1 VNEDDAC
8 IQRVTADGTIEF
20 GPDAG
25 PPEENCSVF
34 KWHVTVDGYDV
45 NVTINYLELNENAGN
60 YLIISPGK

>member
-1 VNEDDAC
+1 M
-8 IQRVTADGTIEF
+8 TADGNIEF

-25 PPEENCSVF
+25 PLEENCSVF